1 MKGDDGTWVL
11 TKRKY
16 YIYTWG
22 FCGGTKRQYLTQKII
37 FHYLRSKLDLASL
50 IYFTKDWDKFQY
62 IPHLTFP
69 LPLYAQMM
77 IQSQETYG
85 F

>member
-1 MKGDDGTWVL
+1 MGTNKKKIL
-11 TKRKY
+11 YLYLGSLGSTK
-16 YIYTWG
+16 I
-22 FCGGTKRQYLTQKII
+22 QYLTQKII

-50 IYFTKDWDKFQY
+50 MYFTKDWDKFQY
-62 IPHLTFP
+62 TPHLTLP